1 MARFDVLDRW
11 GVHLGSIYIY
21 IYIETTDIGVC
32 AIGPLNPLY
41 PLKLRA
47 LGARLWTSDISTRP
61 VHSGVRGAGC
71 ERPNHP

>member
-1 MARFDVLDRW
+1 MDGAFRCPRQMGGPF
-11 GVHLGSIYIY
+11 GVHIY